1 MIDSGDIQ
9 QALQHALQC
18 HGAGDL
24 GQAEQIYRRI
34 LGVNPKHADAL
45 HYLGVIGLQKGR
57 FGDAAELIGKAV
69 EFRPDYLDAL
79 ANLGNVMQALGRYD
93 EAVARYGQ
101 ALELQ
106 PNSAATTANLA
117 NALLQSGQ
125 TLAAIEN
132 YEAALAIEPG
142 LVDARRS
149 LADAL
154 LSQGR
159 PSEALRQI
167 TLAAG
172 SEPEAPEMLV
182 SMGNILQELGRSDD
196 AIACFERVLAALPD
210 FTPVYCNIGNVLR
223 QLGRLSEAIEFYEK
237 ALRLDP
243 NYVEGYYDLGVVW
256 NELGDQEKALTSF
269 RRAIALDRH
278 FTKAWHAIASQSR
291 SNLNDEDVQTMQ
303 QALRS
308 SAEYSPEQRMHLE
321 YALGKVQE
329 NDGNYDVAIEHYHT
343 ANGIRRDA
351 VDYSVER
358 DEAALFDNLKATF
371 NSDFLARWSQAG
383 VADTTPIF
391 IIGMPRSGTTLAEQI
406 IASHSSVFG
415 GGELLTLPRVI
426 TERFPMQDGVDYTAA
441 LETASVSDF
450 EFVANRYIA
459 SIRELDGKAR
469 HITDK
474 LPTNFLNLG
483 LIKILFPNA
492 RVIHCV
498 RDARDTCYSIYKH
511 FFSARGHHY
520 AYDMEE
526 LGHYYNL
533 YADLMAHWRQVFPG
547 GFFDLHY
554 ESMVGEQE
562 TTTRALLDAC
572 GLPWDPACL
581 KFHKTTRPVATISA
595 SQVRQPIYTG
605 SVGAWRNYEE
615 SLAPLLRVLD
625 KGLLAP

>member
-1 MIDSGDIQ
+1 MIESGDIQ
-9 QALQHALQC
+9 QALQRALQC

-24 GQAEQIYRRI
+24 GQAEQIYRHI
-34 LGVNPKHADAL
+34 LGVNSQHPDAL

-57 FGDAAELIGKAV
+57 FEDAAELISKAI
-69 EFRPDYLDAL
+69 ECRPDYLDAL

-117 NALLQSGQ
+117 NALLQLGQ
-125 TLAAIEN
+125 PLAAIEN

-154 LSQGR
+154 LAQGM
-159 PSEALRQI
+159 PSEALHQI

-172 SEPEAPEMLV
+172 SQPEAPEILV
-182 SMGNILQELGRSDD
+182 SKGNILQELGRSDE
-196 AIACFERVLAALPD
+196 AIACFETVLAALPD

-223 QLGRLSEAIEFYEK
+223 QQGRLSEAIEFYEK
-237 ALRLDP
+237 ALGLDP
-243 NYVEGYYDLGVVW
+243 NYVEGHYDLGIVW
-256 NELGDQEKALTSF
+256 KERGDQEKALSSF

-278 FTKAWHAIASQSR
+278 FTKAWHAIASLGR

-308 SAEYSPEQRMHLE
+308 SPEYSPEQRMHLE
-321 YALGKVQE
+321 FALGKVQE
-329 NDGNYDVAIEHYHT
+329 NDGNHNEAIEHYHT
-343 ANGIRRDA
+343 ANRLRRAA

-358 DEAALFDNLKATF
+358 DETVFDSLKATF
-371 NSDFLARWSQAG
+371 DSNFLDRWSQVGA
-383 VADTTPIF
+383 ADTTPIF
-391 IIGMPRSGTTLAEQI
+391 IIGMPRSGTTLVEQI

-415 GGELLTLPRVI
+415 GGELLTLPRAI
-426 TERFPMQDGVDYTAA
+426 TERFPMQGGVDYTAA
-441 LETASVSDF
+441 LETASASDF
-450 EFVANRYIA
+450 EFVANSYIS
-459 SIRELDGKAR
+459 SIRELDGEAR

-474 LPTNFLNLG
+474 LPTNFLNVG

-533 YADLMAHWRQVFPG
+533 YADLMAHWRQVIPD

-554 ESMVGEQE
+554 ESMVAEQE

-595 SQVRQPIYTG
+595 PQVRQPIYAG
-605 SVGAWRNYEE
+605 SVGAWRNYEG

-625 KGLLAP
+625 ERP